1 MAKQTIDV
9 SWESGI
15 AFKADVNGFG
25 IILDADEKAGGRNLG
40 PRPKPLLLAAL
51 GGCTGMDVISI
62 LKKMRIEPEYF
73 NIRAEGEVTE
83 DHPKQF
89 TKIHLVYEFRGKDL
103 PLESLQKAISL
114 SQDKYCGVSA
124 TLRKS
129 VEITSEIKIL

>member
-1 MAKQTIDV
+1 
-9 SWESGI
+9 
-15 AFKADVNGFG
+15 
-25 IILDADEKAGGRNLG
+25 
-40 PRPKPLLLAAL
+40 
-51 GGCTGMDVISI
+51 
-62 LKKMRIEPEYF
+62 MRIEPEYF
-73 NIRAEGEVTE
+73 NVRAEGEVTE